1 MKKEKKEIRNKMI
14 KLRDAMSLED
24 KKIKDN
30 KIFNKLINNDDFKKA
45 INYFL
50 FVSFRSEIE
59 TKTIINYLIDRNKNV
74 FVPKVVGNIMKL
86 YQIKSLE
93 EDLEKGVMGIKEP
106 KESLKELTDEK
117 LDFILMPGLAFDN
130 LGGRIGYGG
139 GYYDKF
145 LSSLDYLNAVPK
157 IAIAYKFQVINHIPM
172 NDYDIRVDNIITD

>member
-1 MKKEKKEIRNKMI
+1 MDKDKKEIRNEMI
-14 KLRDAMSLED
+14 KLRDAIPFEN
-24 KKIKDN
+24 KKIKDD
-30 KIFNKLINNDDFKKA
+30 KIFNKLINNVDFKKA
-45 INYFL
+45 NNYFL

-86 YQIKSLE
+86 YLIKSLD
-93 EDLEKGVMGIKEP
+93 DLEKGVMGIMEP
-106 KESLKELTDEK
+106 RENLKELTNEK

-145 LSSLDYLNAVPK
+145 LSSLDYLNTVPK
-157 IAIAYKFQVINHIPM
+157 IAIAYKFQVINSIPM
-172 NDYDIRVDNIITD
+172 KDYDIRVDKIITD